1 MVDHM
6 NRIVVLLIGLLPVLL
21 LCSSTGNASSA
32 EETLNSLMEDFWA
45 SEVRA
50 SPLSAALFGE
60 TRFRDRVDDVSL
72 EAFDARRTRLDE
84 ALTALTTIEKDSL
97 SLQGFEQYGVFEWML
112 REERRNLDFETG
124 YFNISATGGWHT
136 YFPQIIQATPYASE
150 EDYRNLLKR
159 LRGFEDFAR
168 QNMALMRRAIETGYT
183 QPCESLQGY
192 AQTITGYLSETAE
205 ESLFAKPFDAMP
217 DSISAQRQFYLRAEA
232 LEVIEEVINPAYRAF
247 AEFFDGTYGPA
258 CRPNI
263 GLSALP
269 GGREAYDQALRYYT
283 SLETDANSVHSLGL
297 SEVRRIRWEMEDIIE
312 EVGFDGTFAEFLRF
326 LKTDPQFYAQDEASY
341 LQHAAWIAKSIDGR
355 LPRYFARLPRNPYG
369 ISLIPAHVAPKA
381 TTAYYQPGAADGSR
395 SGQYFLNTYDLSS
408 RPLYELPALTL
419 HESVPGHHLQISI
432 QGENE
437 ALPDWRRYY
446 YFHAFGEGW
455 GLYSEYLGEEMG
467 IYTTPYERFGRLI
480 YEMWRAVRLVVDTG
494 IHAFGWSRDSAINY
508 MFENTGLTRANVIA
522 EVDRYI
528 TYPGQ
533 ATAYKHGELKIKELR
548 RRAEH
553 TLGAAFDLREFHRQ
567 AISGGS
573 MPLTV
578 LEARVQ
584 GWIDAQATKLTH
596 DVIIRGGTVFDGS
609 GAPGRRLDLAIRGDR
624 ISAIGNLD
632 DTTADHIV
640 DATGLAVSPGFI
652 NMLSWA
658 PASLIADGRGLSD
671 LVQGVTLEVFGEG
684 FSMGPV
690 NPNSEQE
697 MFTGF
702 FALEELDPLPWRT
715 LGEYLEWLTERGVSP
730 NVASFVGAT
739 SLRMHELG
747 SENRAPSPEE
757 LDTMRELTREA
768 MREGAMG
775 LGSSLIYPP
784 AFFASTE
791 ELIELAKVVGEFGG
805 MYISH
810 MRSEGNNIE
819 GAVQELIAIAREA
832 GIPAE
837 IYHLK
842 FAGKPNWGKYDSVI
856 GMIEE
861 ARAEGLRITAD
872 MYTYVAGATSL
883 SAVIPPW
890 VSDGGVEALL
900 ERIQD
905 ADTRARIIE
914 EMRTPSDE
922 WENLLMAAE
931 PEGVLLASF
940 NAPELKPYEGMRLSQ
955 VAQMR
960 GTSPEE
966 TVLDLVLE
974 NGARIGAIYFIMSE
988 GNMKRKVALP
998 WVSFGSDAE
1007 AVAPEGEVL
1016 STGTHPRAYGN
1027 FARLLGKYVRE
1038 EQVISLAEAVRK
1050 LTALPADH
1058 LGILE
1063 RGRLRTGHYADIVV
1077 FNADEITDHA
1087 TWTNPHQLATGVE
1100 HVFVNG
1106 EQVIE
1111 NAEHTGA
1118 MPGRFIRGPGYRD

>member
-1 MVDHM
+1 M
-6 NRIVVLLIGLLPVLL
+6 NRKRVLLVGLLPAFLL
-21 LCSSTGNASSA
+21 LASASNAVPKDEA
-32 EETLNSLMEDFWA
+32 LDALMEDFWE

-60 TRFRDRVDDVSL
+60 TRFRDLVDDVSL
-72 EAFDARRTRLDE
+72 EAFAARRDRLDQ
-84 ALTALTTIEKDSL
+84 ALAALADIENGAL
-97 SLQGFEQYGVFEWML
+97 SPESSEQYEVFEWMV
-112 REERRNLDFETG
+112 REERRNLDFETS
-124 YFNISATGGWHT
+124 YFNITATGGWHT

-150 EDYRNLLKR
+150 EDYRNLLAR
-159 LRGFEDFAR
+159 LRAFEGFAR
-168 QNMALMRRAIETGYT
+168 QNMDLMRRAIDTGYT
-183 QPCESLQGY
+183 QACESLQGY
-192 AQTITGYLSETAE
+192 GQTITGYLSETAE
-205 ESLFAKPFDAMP
+205 QSLFAKPFDAMP
-217 DSISAQRQFYLRAEA
+217 DSISEEQQTELRADA
-232 LEVIEEVINPAYRAF
+232 LQVIQEVINPAYQEF
-247 AEFFDGTYGPA
+247 AEFFEKAYGPA
-258 CRPNI
+258 CRRGV
-263 GLSALP
+263 GLSSLP

-283 SLETDANSVHSLGL
+283 SLETDANSVHALGL

-312 EVGFDGTFAEFLRF
+312 EVNFEGDFAEFLNF
-326 LKTDPQFYAQDEASY
+326 LKTDPRFYAKDEESY
-341 LQHAAWIAKSIDGR
+341 LNHAAWIAKSIDGR
-355 LPRYFARLPRNPYG
+355 LPRYFARLPSNPYG
-369 ISLIPAHVAPKA
+369 ISVIPAHVAPKA
-381 TTAYYQPGAADGSR
+381 TTAYYQPGAGDGTR
-395 SGQYFLNTYDLSS
+395 SGQYFLNTYNLSS
-408 RPLYELPALTL
+408 RPLYELPSLTL
-419 HESVPGHHLQISI
+419 HESVPGHHLQISF
-432 QGENE
+432 QGENKS
-437 ALPDWRRYY
+437 LPDWRRFY

-455 GLYSEYLGEEMG
+455 GLYSEFLGEEMG
-467 IYTTPYERFGRLI
+467 VYTTPYERFGRLI

-494 IHAFGWSRDSAINY
+494 LHAFGWSRDQAIEY
-508 MFENTGLTRANVIA
+508 MLENTGLTQANVIA

-548 RRAEH
+548 RRAEN
-553 TLGAAFDLREFHRQ
+553 TLGGAFDLREFHLQ
-567 AISGGS
+567 VVSGGS
-573 MPLTV
+573 MPLT
-578 LEARVQ
+578 LLDARIQ
-584 GWIDAQATKLTH
+584 RWIDAQAASLTH
-596 DVIIRGGTVFDGS
+596 DIIIRGGTLFDGS
-609 GAPGRRLDLAIRGDR
+609 GAPGQRLDLAITGDR
-624 ISAIGNLD
+624 ISAIGNLNEAE
-632 DTTADHIV
+632 ADQVV

-658 PASLIADGRGLSD
+658 PASLIEDGRGLSD

-684 FSMGPV
+684 ISMGPV
-690 NPNSEQE
+690 APDGEQDLIS
-697 MFTGF
+697 GF
-702 FALEELDPLPWRT
+702 LGLEEIQPLPWRT

-747 SENRAPSPEE
+747 AENRAPSPEE
-757 LDTMRELTREA
+757 LDRMRELTREA
-768 MREGAMG
+768 MQEGAMG

-791 ELIELAKVVGEFGG
+791 ELIELAKVVGEYGG

-819 GAVQELIAIAREA
+819 GAVRELITIAREA
-832 GIPAE
+832 DVPAE

-842 FAGKPNWGKYDSVI
+842 FAGKPNWHKVDAVI

-872 MYTYVAGATSL
+872 MYTYVAGATGL

-890 VSDGGVEALL
+890 VSGGGTQALL

-905 ADTRARIIE
+905 PVTRARILE

-940 NAPELKPYEGMRLSQ
+940 EAPELKQYEGMRLSE
-955 VAQMR
+955 VAQLR

-988 GNMKRKVALP
+988 ENMKRKVALP
-998 WVSFGSDAE
+998 WLSFGSDAE

-1016 STGTHPRAYGN
+1016 TTGTHPRAYGN

-1038 EQVISLAEAVRK
+1038 EKVISLAEAVRK

-1058 LGILE
+1058 LGIDE
-1063 RGRLRTGHYADIVV
+1063 RGRLRTGHHADIVV
-1077 FNADEITDHA
+1077 FDPDEITDHA
-1087 TWTNPHQLATGVE
+1087 TWTDPHQLATGVS

-1106 EQVIE
+1106 EQVIKDG
-1111 NAEHTGA
+1111 EHTGA
-1118 MPGRFIRGPGYRD
+1118 TPGRFIRGPGYRD